1 MRVLVFGDSVVLG
14 TWDSLGGWVDRLKQ
28 HYHKRYIESGGEEKV
43 QIYNLGIG
51 GEGSQ
56 KLLFRIENEIQ
67 ARWDDRWPTAIVI
80 ATGTND
86 SRLLH
91 GTTLQATE
99 DQFRKNLR
107 DILEKCKSYTNKI
120 LFVSPNGFREDEVTL
135 KGHIFSNQ
143 RLDNYVKI
151 AQQITNEQQVTT
163 CDIFEAMKGK
173 PELFGVDG
181 VHPNSEGYQLLVE
194 HIQPKIEKL
203 LA

>member
-1 MRVLVFGDSVVLG
+1 MPSWNANPPPSGRAYNLCFRAAPQSRRHGRIWDMEMRVLVFGDSVVLG

-107 DILEKCKSYTNKI
+107 DILEKCKSYTAASHN
-120 LFVSPNGFREDEVTL
+120 LRYL
-135 KGHIFSNQ
+135 WGHERQARTIWRGWGTS
-143 RLDNYVKI
+143 
-151 AQQITNEQQVTT
+151 
-163 CDIFEAMKGK
+163 
-173 PELFGVDG
+173 
-181 VHPNSEGYQLLVE
+181 
-194 HIQPKIEKL
+194 
-203 LA
+203 